1 MMLPFCARVVPQL
14 MIRRFLSVTG
24 GGTEAFDDNIAQ
36 AANGTGNV
44 YQTNRI
50 GRQFQ
55 YSFIGLQAKS
65 WTSMSHHLV
74 IYIGMNW
81 SASGTK

>member
-1 MMLPFCARVVPQL
+1 MALQL
-14 MIRRFLSVTG
+14 LISGLLSVTG
-24 GGTEAFDDNIAQ
+24 GGIEAFGDSIAQ

-55 YSFIGLQAKS
+55 YSFIGLQA
-65 WTSMSHHLV
+65 SMAHHLV
-74 IYIGMNW
+74 IYN
-81 SASGTK
+81 SVA